1 MSNSGFEG
9 FDYQS
14 NYHLSERE
22 EKNENWEQ
30 AKIWVIIGLFMALCL
45 GLTIFMHSKELLLK
59 YNGNSIVADYKYGDQ
74 LVVVQDNNG
83 ANYNIDISQTIIS
96 KQKDGKL
103 TLYYRG
109 SNVAGAKAL
118 TSNWFWVVMYAVWIP
133 LFSLCVYLA
142 LKNLNQNKKIK
153 HSRI

>member
-1 MSNSGFEG
+1 
-9 FDYQS
+9 
-14 NYHLSERE
+14 
-22 EKNENWEQ
+22 
-30 AKIWVIIGLFMALCL
+30 MALCL

-59 YNGNSIVADYKYGDQ
+59 YNGNSVVADYKYGDQ
-74 LVVVQDNNG
+74 LVMVQDNNG

-118 TSNWFWVVMYAVWIP
+118 TSYWFWVVMYSVWIP